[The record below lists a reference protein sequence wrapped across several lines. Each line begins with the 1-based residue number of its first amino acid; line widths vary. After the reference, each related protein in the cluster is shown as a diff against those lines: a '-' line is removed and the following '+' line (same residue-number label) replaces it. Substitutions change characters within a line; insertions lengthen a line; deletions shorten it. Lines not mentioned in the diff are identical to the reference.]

1 VSTLEPAAEAMSGK
15 AAAIVADIRS
25 QQARDPRVTV
35 LRRDAMAM
43 IGVGESRL
51 LELERDGK
59 LRSFLD
65 VGVRRITST
74 SIYDYLVERAV
85 AAHPAGADELKRT
98 PQNIWRA
105 VRAKAGKPP
114 LSPARKAALDAE
126 NARRHAEAEARKAAK
141 RGGEQKETGFS
152 TGA

>member
-1 VSTLEPAAEAMSGK
+1 VSTLESAAEAMSGK

-25 QQARDPRVTV
+25 QQARDLRVTV

-51 LELERDGK
+51 IELERLGK

-65 VGVRRITST
+65 VGVRRITT
-74 SIYDYLVERAV
+74 RSIYDYLCERAV
-85 AAHPAGADELKRT
+85 VAHPAGADEVKRT

-105 VRAKAGKPP
+105 IKAGPAKPP
-114 LSPARKAALDAE
+114 LSAARRAALDAA
-126 NARRHAEAEARKAAK
+126 NARRHAEAETRKATK
-141 RGGEQKETGFS
+141 RGQRRETSLS
-152 TGA
+152 TAT